1 VILREKLMRRFVE
14 QADRGQWTLY
24 LRKDEYDLAIRAFD
38 EAIRLKPDYGEAFA
52 NRATAYLKKKTYD
65 HAARDFDERSE

>member
-1 VILREKLMRRFVE
+1 MTLLTVLSSLRTNNLKG
-14 QADRGQWTLY
+14 RGATLT
-24 LRKDEYDLAIRAFD
+24 YDLAIRAFD

-52 NRATAYLKKKTYD
+52 NRATAYLKKKAYD